1 MRAVAHMTSPAALVV
16 AFKGRVHC
24 RRDVSGPLGLTL
36 VGCSADRSE
45 TVWLAFHG
53 EAPHDLPAVLESAA
67 VQRLG
72 TQEYSI
78 TTEDRRWTVV
88 ASRVHMHRDVSPA
101 FYAAVPPR
109 RVPLFKRVLWTVG
122 LAVAASP
129 LGRYW
134 LNRVRGP

>member
-1 MRAVAHMTSPAALVV
+1 
-16 AFKGRVHC
+16 
-24 RRDVSGPLGLTL
+24 
-36 VGCSADRSE
+36 
-45 TVWLAFHG
+45 
-53 EAPHDLPAVLESAA
+53 
-67 VQRLG
+67 
-72 TQEYSI
+72 
-78 TTEDRRWTVV
+78 
-88 ASRVHMHRDVSPA
+88 VHMHRDVSPA